1 MPNPVVNTAAFTIEA
16 WANMNAAGGRS
27 NDNNPISFQR
37 TETTGDGR
45 TMTGLKSETNA
56 YSNQNADFTIRGSDN
71 ATQTIFTPR
80 RDYDEWHHYAGVV
93 KPGSLYFYIDGSL
106 VGALENLQDGIYNQN
121 IEYTQIGRL
130 RYNGLTCGMFN
141 GWIDE
146 VRIWSI
152 PQSQEDIQWTMD
164 TPLTG
169 DENGLVALQNF
180 NDGTAT
186 DQTENGNDG
195 TFQGSAHTIE
205 DNFFGSCDLASD
217 VNGDELVDLV
227 DLLLTVDYILERNP
241 QPFFFWCA
249 DIIDDE
255 EINITDIV
263 TIIHTILGG
272 G

>member
-1 MPNPVVNTAAFTIEA
+1 
-16 WANMNAAGGRS
+16 
-27 NDNNPISFQR
+27 
-37 TETTGDGR
+37 
-45 TMTGLKSETNA
+45 
-56 YSNQNADFTIRGSDN
+56 
-71 ATQTIFTPR
+71 
-80 RDYDEWHHYAGVV
+80 
-93 KPGSLYFYIDGSL
+93 
-106 VGALENLQDGIYNQN
+106 
-121 IEYTQIGRL
+121 
-130 RYNGLTCGMFN
+130 MFN

-146 VRIWSI
+146 VRIQSI

-169 DENGLVALQNF
+169 DENELVALQNF

-195 TFQGSAHTIE
+195 TFQGNAHTLE

-249 DIIDDE
+249 DVIDDE
-255 EINITDIV
+255 EINIMDIV
-263 TIIHTILGG
+263 TILHIILGG